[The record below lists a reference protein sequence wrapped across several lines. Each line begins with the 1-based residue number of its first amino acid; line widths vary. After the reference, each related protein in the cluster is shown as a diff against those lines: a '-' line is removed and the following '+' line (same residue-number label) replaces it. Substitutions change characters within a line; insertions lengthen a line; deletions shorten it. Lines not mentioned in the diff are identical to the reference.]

1 MISNLFKKIEFNIL
15 FQYIFGMLKIS
26 INECNNLENNFAKN
40 FEIQVYEEEIEKYF
54 DIIRN
59 KKYYNEDIL
68 QDIKKVRELRK
79 TYLNCTGKHYKPII
93 KY

>member
-1 MISNLFKKIEFNIL
+1 
-15 FQYIFGMLKIS
+15 MLKIS

-79 TYLNCTGKHYKPII
+79 TYLNCTGNHYKPII
-93 KY
+93 MN

>member
-15 FQYIFGMLKIS
+15 FSNYFSMIKIS

-68 QDIKKVRELRK
+68 QDKKK
-79 TYLNCTGKHYKPII
+79 
-93 KY
+93 